1 MDDGDNFEI
10 AGTGE
15 YRAGLFNWRCHLV
28 YTGQNWNRVIII
40 IIITRLLLRCISQP
54 VLSN

>member
-40 IIITRLLLRCISQP
+40 IITRLLLRCISQP